1 MGVNSLLQ
9 LAQATRRHSQGR
21 GALTTAGVGR
31 HHRHVLGGAHGRT
44 KTAPIARCPDAQ
56 ASSVISSLG
65 SLGPPSGSLKPE

>member
-21 GALTTAGVGR
+21 GALTAAGVGR

-56 ASSVISSLG
+56 EAAWARSLNFYLH
-65 SLGPPSGSLKPE
+65 SATTVL

>member
-21 GALTTAGVGR
+21 GALTAAGVGR

-44 KTAPIARCPDAQ
+44 KAAPVALPRRSAARRLIRQSCQ
-56 ASSVISSLG
+56 QCASSAWAR
-65 SLGPPSGSLKPE
+65 